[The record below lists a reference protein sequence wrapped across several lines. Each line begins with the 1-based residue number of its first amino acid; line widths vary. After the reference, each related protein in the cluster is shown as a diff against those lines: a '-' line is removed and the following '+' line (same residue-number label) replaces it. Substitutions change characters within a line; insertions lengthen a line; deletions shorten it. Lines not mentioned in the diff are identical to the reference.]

1 MGDATPKLKKRT
13 AISDSWPQYLLA
25 FLFPMLTV
33 FSALAITECYPF
45 GTHTMLTVDCY
56 HQYAPFL
63 VAFRDKIL
71 SGDSLFYSWND
82 GLGQEYYAAYANYT
96 ASPLNIFAIFA
107 TAKTIPVFIGILTCI
122 RAGLASVF
130 MTMFLS
136 ANDNKRIDN
145 VTVVFASAYALCGWY
160 ISYFWNIMWCDAV
173 VLLPLVMLGLR
184 RLLLDRRI
192 DLYAISLAVLIYSN
206 YYAGYFVCLFLVM
219 FAPVYY
225 LALYQPSKDK
235 SAPHRLCPKTF
246 AVSAGLFAGASLV
259 AAGATALL
267 TLPTYFILQNCSA
280 TGDQLTVDLNLQ
292 TNLFDF
298 LGRLMVAANP
308 NIRDGMANV
317 YCGLIIVL
325 LLPLFFMLPK
335 NSGITLRHKI
345 GFGAIMIVMYLSFTN
360 RMLNFIWHGM
370 HFPNQIPYRESFL
383 MSFLL
388 VFVAFLTIRR
398 IRLITPSA
406 VMGSVAG
413 CAAFLILYEK
423 FGTGKEGYVQMGLTL
438 LFLFIQGAVLKV
450 ISDKN
455 CKKSSFFCETLVT
468 VTMLIEIFTSATV
481 SISTVA
487 DNEGFA
493 GYSFYGKNQQQI
505 MEYALSVEGTEGHN
519 TFERTELFPNN
530 ICDIQS
536 LYNVKGM
543 SIFSSTARENF
554 VRYMRNF
561 GFHSNNINGFR
572 NAGITRVT
580 ATLLGVRN
588 LVTIENTQTVPSVFD
603 KETSV
608 SDEVTVYGNPDALS
622 VGYMVSEDILNYY
635 PDYDLESDAFL
646 KTNLWVK
653 SMGCEGSVY
662 TPLIM
667 TAEETENMNIPQ
679 NNGNSLVYDVVK
691 SDTKSV
697 FTVTVDGAEEGADVY
712 VYTNASKG
720 GTAVVTCEGQ
730 VKTFEIRAYQTI
742 TLGTYTGSPITLQ
755 VTFPVSPM
763 GQLKV
768 YAYQLNYNAYENMVA
783 TLADEQLNVT
793 SYDSTHLNG
802 TIDVK
807 EDGLM
812 LLTIPYSE
820 GWSAEVDGS
829 EAEIIAINDALMSIR
844 LSKGSHEIKLTYSPY
859 MFKEGL
865 AISCV
870 CILVI
875 ALASVIPAVAD
886 KRRAKT
892 VSPVPEQILEEI
904 PFDIPEEK
912 AEKTVAEEAASESE
926 LPLPEQAAEDS
937 PADDAGDEP
946 G

>member
-1 MGDATPKLKKRT
+1 
-13 AISDSWPQYLLA
+13 
-25 FLFPMLTV
+25 
-33 FSALAITECYPF
+33 
-45 GTHTMLTVDCY
+45 
-56 HQYAPFL
+56 
-63 VAFRDKIL
+63 
-71 SGDSLFYSWND
+71 
-82 GLGQEYYAAYANYT
+82 
-96 ASPLNIFAIFA
+96 
-107 TAKTIPVFIGILTCI
+107 
-122 RAGLASVF
+122 
-130 MTMFLS
+130 
-136 ANDNKRIDN
+136 
-145 VTVVFASAYALCGWY
+145 
-160 ISYFWNIMWCDAV
+160 
-173 VLLPLVMLGLR
+173 
-184 RLLLDRRI
+184 
-192 DLYAISLAVLIYSN
+192 
-206 YYAGYFVCLFLVM
+206 
-219 FAPVYY
+219 
-225 LALYQPSKDK
+225 
-235 SAPHRLCPKTF
+235 
-246 AVSAGLFAGASLV
+246 
-259 AAGATALL
+259 
-267 TLPTYFILQNCSA
+267 
-280 TGDQLTVDLNLQ
+280 
-292 TNLFDF
+292 
-298 LGRLMVAANP
+298 
-308 NIRDGMANV
+308 
-317 YCGLIIVL
+317 
-325 LLPLFFMLPK
+325 MLPK

-450 ISDKN
+450 IGDKN

-829 EAEIIAINDALMSIR
+829 EAEIIAINDALMGIR

-912 AEKTVAEEAASESE
+912 AEETVAEEAASESE
-926 LPLPEQAAEDS
+926 LSLPEQAAEDS